1 MKKNL
6 IFFLFLLFFLSL
18 DNIYAETNALYEV
31 NDSLVIKVLGEV
43 KTESYVAVV
52 YYDEERLLNDLVV
65 LSDNEQRF
73 NISESGRTKEFR
85 IVIEGN
91 QSEPRNLEV
100 KIQGQKFVGVQGTRT
115 ENVDTLL
122 YVNAIDPNIPNI
134 LIPNNNIPFISV
146 LNIPKGLHSI
156 KENIVEVRFV
166 LAWKGNDSLP
176 AGNYSSDVDIEY
188 SVVD

>member
-73 NISESGRTKEFR
+73 NISESERTKEFR
-85 IVIEGN
+85 IVIKVN
-91 QSEPRNLEV
+91 QSEPRN
-100 KIQGQKFVGVQGTRT
+100 
-115 ENVDTLL
+115 
-122 YVNAIDPNIPNI
+122 
-134 LIPNNNIPFISV
+134 
-146 LNIPKGLHSI
+146 
-156 KENIVEVRFV
+156 
-166 LAWKGNDSLP
+166 
-176 AGNYSSDVDIEY
+176 
-188 SVVD
+188 